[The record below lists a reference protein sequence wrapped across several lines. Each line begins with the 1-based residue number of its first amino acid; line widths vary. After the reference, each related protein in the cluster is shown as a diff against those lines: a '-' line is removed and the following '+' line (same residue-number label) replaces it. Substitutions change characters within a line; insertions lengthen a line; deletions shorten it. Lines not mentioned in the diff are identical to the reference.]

1 MARADRAEWAKRIE
15 RWRDSGLTAKEFAA
29 ETGLKA
35 STLSYWKW
43 RLKSEGKPA
52 PRSTGLAK
60 TTARKQPQGQ
70 GLSFVEV
77 APSAIGTSSF
87 EVELTQGVVVRVPM
101 DFDAEAFD
109 RLLVVLEQR
118 P

>member
-1 MARADRAEWAKRIE
+1 MAKADRAEWSKRVE
-15 RWRDSGLTAKEFAA
+15 RWRDSGLSAKEFAA

-52 PRSTGLAK
+52 PRSASLVK
-60 TTARKQPQGQ
+60 TTARKPPQEQ
-70 GLSFVEV
+70 SLSFVEV
-77 APSAIGTSSF
+77 ARSAIAASRF
-87 EVELTQGVVVRVPM
+87 EVELAHGVVVRVPM
-101 DFDAEAFD
+101 DFDSEALG
-109 RLLVVLEQR
+109 RLLIVLEQQ